1 MRFPGMSSVAAV
13 VVLACASAAHAD
25 ERKFNYS
32 YEAKTLP
39 KGGFEFEQWATLKME
54 KDAGDYNRLDLRE
67 EFEFGLT
74 DRLTTS
80 AYLNLRYQAT
90 RSVPGETNEHM
101 FGFESVSSEWKYKL
115 SDPTTD
121 LVGFL
126 LYGEITANNEE
137 YEFEFKLV
145 FSKHIGPVTIA
156 YNFVFEWELEET
168 NGNSVWQWAN
178 VIENT
183 IGVAL
188 DLPFLPGSSVGV
200 EARSEAHFE
209 RSLGG
214 EHNSAYWIGPNVHYA
229 TGTWWATLSFLT
241 QIKDGNGLD
250 FSEGA
255 YTKYELRIMFGIN
268 F

>member
-1 MRFPGMSSVAAV
+1 MRFLGMGGVVAA

-54 KDAGDYNRLDLRE
+54 KDAGDYHRLDLRE

-80 AYLNLRYQAT
+80 AYLNLRYQAI

-101 FGFESVSSEWKYKL
+101 FGFESVSSEWKFKVT
-115 SDPTTD
+115 DPTTD

-168 NGNSVWQWAN
+168 NGNSQWQWAN
-178 VIENT
+178 VIQNT

-188 DLPFLPGSSVGV
+188 DLPFLPGSSIGV

-229 TGTWWATLSFLT
+229 TAGWWATLSFLT
-241 QIKDGNGLD
+241 QLKDGQGFD
-250 FSEGA
+250 FSEGG
-255 YTKYELRIMFGIN
+255 YTKYELRIIFGIN

>member
-1 MRFPGMSSVAAV
+1 MRFLGTGSVVAAV
-13 VVLACASAAHAD
+13 VLGLASAAHAD

-39 KGGFEFEQWATLKME
+39 EGGFEFEQWATLKME

-101 FGFESVSSEWKYKL
+101 FGFESVSSEWKFKVT
-115 SDPTTD
+115 DPTTD

-188 DLPFLPGSSVGV
+188 DLPFLPGSSIGV

-229 TGTWWATLSFLT
+229 TSSWWATLSFLT
-241 QIKDGNGLD
+241 QLKDGQGFD
-250 FSEGA
+250 FSEGS
-255 YTKYELRIMFGIN
+255 YTKYELRLIFGIN